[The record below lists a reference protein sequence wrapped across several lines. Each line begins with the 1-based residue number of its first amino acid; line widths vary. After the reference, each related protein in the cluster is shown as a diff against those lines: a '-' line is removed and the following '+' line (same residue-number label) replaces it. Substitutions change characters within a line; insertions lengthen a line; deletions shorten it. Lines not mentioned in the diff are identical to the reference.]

1 MITII
6 IHIFPHEVD
15 DYIRVIGK
23 LNESKITTNGIEIKS
38 LLNINKKVLAKI
50 DNVEESLQKYKFA
63 SNNSRITTHNHIS
76 DKYQG
81 VNDHR
86 RDCISASNKND
97 TLIFLDVD
105 LYFNTNYLMNLL
117 KYNSQLKVDNDY
129 YVITPQ
135 IVRLWDKTWDI
146 LVNEN
151 FIDEDLGF
159 YNTVDLHKTTSS
171 CYGECELIKINKFK
185 WAGGW
190 FTCMSAK
197 LAKYIGIPNSL
208 GPYGPDDT
216 HMMNCCEYLKNNNI
230 NVNQFVLKNL
240 IVCEDRTLCSKNKKY
255 ISPNR
260 YRQIA
265 STHMTKEYNNFK
277 KRVNADIYKNNES

>member
-151 FIDEDLGF
+151 FIDEDLDF
-159 YNTVDLHKTTSS
+159 IIQLIYIKQQVLTTESV
-171 CYGECELIKINKFK
+171 
-185 WAGGW
+185 
-190 FTCMSAK
+190 
-197 LAKYIGIPNSL
+197 
-208 GPYGPDDT
+208 
-216 HMMNCCEYLKNNNI
+216 
-230 NVNQFVLKNL
+230 NV
-240 IVCEDRTLCSKNKKY
+240 KNKQIQVAWVVHLYVCKTCKIY
-255 ISPNR
+255 RNSKFFREHITRR
-260 YRQIA
+260 Y
-265 STHMTKEYNNFK
+265 TYDELL
-277 KRVNADIYKNNES
+277 